1 MASAWRPGLIAL
13 LTELGMHEAARTEL
27 SRLRADGFATVR
39 HDGLRT
45 AALSYLADACA
56 TLADTHSAPLLYQEL
71 EPLAGANIRVGQA
84 VACYG
89 AADRYL
95 GMLSTV
101 MGNWDIAQA
110 HFEAALALN
119 RRMGAHTWTAH
130 TAYQFAR
137 MLRSRGRPADQQ
149 RADELITEATRA
161 TERFGLTALGS
172 KLHALAGTHHPPPV
186 STPDTLS
193 ARELEILGLLAQ
205 GRTNRQIGQALFIS
219 EHTAANHIRNILR
232 KTGCANRTDAAAY
245 AHRHGLVTA

>member
-1 MASAWRPGLIAL
+1 MATAWRPGLIVL
-13 LTELGMHEAARTEL
+13 QTELGMHEAARAEL
-27 SRLRADGFATVR
+27 SRLRADGFASIR

-45 AALSYLADACA
+45 AALTYLADACA
-56 TLADTHSAPLLYQEL
+56 ALGDARCAPLLYEEL

-95 GMLSTV
+95 GMLSAIV
-101 MGNWDIAQA
+101 GNWDTAQA
-110 HFEAALALN
+110 HFEGALHLN

-149 RADELITEATRA
+149 HASELITEAARA
-161 TERFGLTALGS
+161 AERFGLTALGD
-172 KLHALAGTHHPPPV
+172 KLHALGGAHRPPARN
-186 STPDTLS
+186 PDALS
-193 ARELEILGLLAQ
+193 ARELEVLRLLAQ
-205 GRTNRQIGQALFIS
+205 GRTNREIGQALFIS

-245 AHRHGLVTA
+245 AHRHGLVEA